1 MASAAAT
8 AVAVAVSAAATAA
21 AATSHPRRHCR
32 YVVKP
37 RHKCH
42 SHHNHPT
49 WSEESGKGKETR
61 VNSCGGGG
69 AWWGRRG
76 RYSRYGGSENSYKHR
91 YINYEVR
98 I

>member
-1 MASAAAT
+1 MASAAAA

-49 WSEESGKGKETR
+49 WSEESGKDKETR
-61 VNSCGGGG
+61 VNGCGGG
-69 AWWGRRG
+69 W
-76 RYSRYGGSENSYKHR
+76 YSRYGGSENSYKHR
-91 YINYEVR
+91 YKL
-98 I
+98 